1 MKTNLSLLENLRIV
15 WAITRKDLTDAVK
28 NKNILTIL
36 LSALFVVAVYK
47 YLPQLTAEEGPPKL
61 LVYDPGNTQFM
72 ADLEADPAV
81 DVYTYDSLAD
91 MQYYLTNGEVPELGF
106 VIPPDIDSR
115 ADSGESIQFQGY
127 ALEIFKDEE
136 VFNLERAMETEFESI
151 LGGPVDIRIER
162 LPLQPETYG
171 VTVMVGLG
179 FVFVTLM
186 VGMLVIPHMMIEEK
200 QAKTLAALMVSPARS
215 GHILASKTLTGLIYT
230 LGMLL
235 ITVGLNW
242 NLILQKWLFLV
253 TGILGALF
261 AIGIG
266 LMLGILIDSR
276 QQLTLWGWV
285 AIIPLFI
292 PIILALLDDLI
303 PPLWVKIFTW
313 LPGTALFRAFRTAMA
328 ASATSDYYAPQLA
341 LVAACALV
349 LLVVDGGLIRR
360 LEH

>member
-1 MKTNLSLLENLRIV
+1 MKTTQSTLENLRIV
-15 WAITRKDLTDAVK
+15 WAITRKDLTDAIK

-47 YLPQLTAEEGPPKL
+47 YLPQLTAEASPPAL
-61 LVYDPGNTQFM
+61 LVYDPGNTLFL
-72 ADLEADPAV
+72 ADLEASPRV

-91 MQYYLTNGEVPELGF
+91 MQYYLTNGEVPELGLS
-106 VIPPDIDSR
+106 IPSDVDTL
-115 ADSGESIQFQGY
+115 AESGRPIQLQGY

-136 VFNLERAMETEFESI
+136 VFNLERAMETEIESI
-151 LGGPVDIRIER
+151 LGQAIDIRVDR
-162 LPLQPETYG
+162 LPLQAETYG
-171 VTVMVGLG
+171 ITVMTGMG

-200 QAKTLAALMVSPARS
+200 QGKTLAALMVSPARS
-215 GHILASKTLTGLIYT
+215 THILASKTLTGLIYT

-235 ITVGLNW
+235 VTVGLNW
-242 NLILQKWLFLV
+242 NLISQKGLFLL
-253 TGILGALF
+253 TGIMGSLF

-285 AIIPLFI
+285 AIIPLYL
-292 PIILALLDDLI
+292 PIFLALLDDLI

-328 ASATSDYYAPQLA
+328 ATASSEYYLPQLA
-341 LVAACALV
+341 TVAACALV
-349 LLVVDGGLIRR
+349 LLLVDSGLIRR
-360 LEH
+360 LER